1 MNTGKSARDKPVQ
14 LEKLKSQDNAE
25 SNSKVGKNNETVGGK
40 MALLPKI

>member
-1 MNTGKSARDKPVQ
+1 MNTGKSDKDKPVQ

-25 SNSKVGKNNETVGGK
+25 NYSKVGKNKETVGGK